1 MEELIKVE
9 LNERQEPIVGGRE
22 LYEAL
27 GIQTQY
33 TKWFER
39 MCEYGFIENQDYCT
53 VSQKRLTAQGNE
65 TTYINHAIKLDMAKE
80 IAMIQRNE
88 KGKLI
93 RQYFIRIE
101 KEYNSPEKIMAR
113 ALKMANDQL
122 NKLTVDLNKLQL
134 EMQEQKPKV
143 AFADAV
149 NTSRTSILIGDLA
162 KLIKQNGY
170 DIGQNRLFEWLRD
183 NNFLIKSGERKNMPT
198 QKSMELGLFEVKE
211 RSILNPNGSNR
222 LTRTTKVTGKG
233 QIYFI
238 NKFVTA

>member
-238 NKFVTA
+238 NKFVTV